1 MNFYQNSPLTPETK
15 TSRVKSIGILV
26 AIIIIIIIIVV
37 VVFYRNAN
45 QSAPRSLDADLRA
58 RMIEA
63 LNSENIT
70 PPTAEQR
77 ANMVEALKSE
87 NITPPTAEQRAN
99 MIKALESS
107 Q

>member
-15 TSRVKSIGILV
+15 TSKVKSFGVL
-26 AIIIIIIIIVV
+26 ALIIIIVLIV
-37 VVFYRNAN
+37 VIAFYRKAD
-45 QSAPRSLDADLRA
+45 QAPQGLDADLRA

-70 PPTAEQR
+70 PATAEQK
-77 ANMVEALKSE
+77 ASMIKTLQSE
-87 NITPPTAEQRAN
+87 NITPATAEQKAN
-99 MIKALESS
+99 MIKALESG